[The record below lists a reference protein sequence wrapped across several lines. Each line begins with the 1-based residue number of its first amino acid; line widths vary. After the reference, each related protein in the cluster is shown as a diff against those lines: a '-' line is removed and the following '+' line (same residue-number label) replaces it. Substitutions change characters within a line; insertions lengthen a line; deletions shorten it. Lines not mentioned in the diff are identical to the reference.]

1 MARPGG
7 APENLKPRTTL
18 SKEEARAMQKRS
30 VESRRQRAEA
40 RKTMKN
46 TLEILLGKTLKRG
59 ELVLPEEIQ
68 NMAEVENLN
77 IDVMTAMSIAT
88 IQRALLGD
96 IQAIQLIRDTIGEKP
111 SDKVELDQSVTIE
124 AWAKNHKVK
133 L

>member
-1 MARPGG
+1 
-7 APENLKPRTTL
+7 
-18 SKEEARAMQKRS
+18 
-30 VESRRQRAEA
+30 
-40 RKTMKN
+40 MKN
-46 TLEILLGKTLKRG
+46 KKYLKHHLTCGHQHVQNYLVFVFRLEILLSKTLKRG
-59 ELVLPEEIQ
+59 QLVLPEDIQ
-68 NMAEVENLN
+68 NMAEIENLN